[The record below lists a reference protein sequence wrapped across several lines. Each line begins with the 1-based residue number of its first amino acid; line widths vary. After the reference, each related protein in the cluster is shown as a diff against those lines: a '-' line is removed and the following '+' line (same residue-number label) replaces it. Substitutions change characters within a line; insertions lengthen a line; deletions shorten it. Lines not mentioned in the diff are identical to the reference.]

1 MINTHEKIKQI
12 YKVCENDL
20 QEVVKGKDIAK
31 GTKEDVYKFLAYL
44 AQVQSKLENK
54 KLCKGVCFEPKDL

>member
-1 MINTHEKIKQI
+1 MRNTHEKIKQI

-20 QEVVKGKDIAK
+20 QKIINNEDIAK
-31 GTKEDVYKFLAYL
+31 GTEEDVYKFLAYL

-54 KLCKGVCFEPKDL
+54 KLCKGVCFETKDL

>member
-1 MINTHEKIKQI
+1 VINTHEKIKQI

-44 AQVQSKLENK
+44 AQVQSKLEQNPYPFIS
-54 KLCKGVCFEPKDL
+54 GFEVEA

>member
-44 AQVQSKLENK
+44 AQVQSKLEQNPFIS
-54 KLCKGVCFEPKDL
+54 GFEVEA

>member
-20 QEVVKGKDIAK
+20 QKIINNEDIAK
-31 GTKEDVYKFLAYL
+31 GTKKDVYKFLAYL
-44 AQVQSKLENK
+44 AQVQSKLEQVPFIS
-54 KLCKGVCFEPKDL
+54 GFEVEA